1 MRCDGNIDFP
11 ELYCY
16 LWLVFLVLV
25 VLVMLSVWVSFFS
38 SGSPDFLL
46 FRYLSSVSRVLF

>member
-1 MRCDGNIDFP
+1 MRCDGNIDFL

-16 LWLVFLVLV
+16 LCLVFLVLV
-25 VLVMLSVWVSFFS
+25 VLVMLSVWISFIS

-46 FRYLSSVSRVLF
+46 FRYLSIVSGVLF